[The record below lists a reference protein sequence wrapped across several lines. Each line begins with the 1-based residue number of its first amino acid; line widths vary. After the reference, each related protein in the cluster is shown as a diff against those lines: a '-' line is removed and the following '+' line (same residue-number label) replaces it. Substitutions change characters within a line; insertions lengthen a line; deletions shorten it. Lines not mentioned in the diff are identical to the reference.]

1 MIRWIIRL
9 ADLHRGLLLLLY
21 GIVGPRAAYAFTA
34 PLARMLYRLAA
45 PIRRRSEAQCA
56 AALRGRFPSAR
67 IAAIAENS
75 FVHRI
80 WNLTDVLLAQRW
92 LRPNAL
98 DRVGGRVPKPLRRE
112 LLAAQERR
120 QPAILLT
127 AYFGPFDLLPL
138 LLGYNG
144 VRATAVYRRHAN
156 AAFDRLRTQVR
167 AMGGCELITVD
178 EAITRLPRELELGR
192 TVAILAD
199 HHVQRRGVDVT
210 FLGLPTRVPRTVGI
224 LACRHGADVIVAG
237 VRRVRRSFRFEFLT
251 TDVIRHAEWKSAD
264 DPVTYVTERY
274 LRALERLVLSDPEQ
288 YLWAYARWGRDAPP

>member
-1 MIRWIIRL
+1 MVRWILRL
-9 ADLHRGLLLLLY
+9 ADLHRTLLMLVF
-21 GIVGPRAAYAFTA
+21 GVVGPRAAYAYMA
-34 PLARMLYRLAA
+34 PLARLLYRLAA
-45 PIRRRSEAQCA
+45 PIRERSEAQCT
-56 AALRGRFPSAR
+56 AALRGRVPAER

-80 WNLTDVLLAQRW
+80 WNLADVLLAQRW
-92 LRPNAL
+92 LRRSAL
-98 DRVGGRVPKPLRRE
+98 DRVGGRIPEPLLRE
-112 LLAAQERR
+112 LLTAQERR

-156 AAFDRLRTQVR
+156 AAFDRLRSRVR

-178 EAITRLPRELELGR
+178 EAIARLPRELDAGG

-199 HHVQRRGVDVT
+199 HHAVRRGIDTT

-237 VRRVRRSFRFEFLT
+237 LRRVRRSFRFEFLT
-251 TDVIRHAEWKSAD
+251 TSVIRHAEWESAD
-264 DPVTYVTERY
+264 DPVLYVTERY

-288 YLWAYARWGRDAPP
+288 YLWAYARWGRDVPR